1 MIHPMV
7 FTRTRTRSDAGTAAT
22 GAAGPLDQDVGRLAP
37 FLITARNGVA
47 IEAPWVSKLCS
58 FAEIYAEI

>member
-1 MIHPMV
+1 MV

-47 IEAPWVSKLCS
+47 IEAPWVSKLLRWS
-58 FAEIYAEI
+58 QM